1 MGLLR
6 PIVITALSLLIISWA
21 VPSVSYGSWAVL
33 VAASIVITLLQ
44 KIGRPVLHLLLLP
57 INIVTLGL
65 FSGVINVILM
75 WLATA
80 LVPGFHIEPM
90 TVLGHEFNYF
100 FTLLLISFLI
110 SFAQSIVS
118 FLF

>member
-1 MGLLR
+1 MGILR
-6 PIVITALSLLIISWA
+6 PIVITALSILIISWA
-21 VPSVSYGSWAVL
+21 VPSVSYGNWTVL

-44 KIGRPVLHLLLLP
+44 KIGRPILHLLLLP

-80 LVPGFHIEPM
+80 LVPGFHIQPI
-90 TVLGHEFNYF
+90 TILGHELNYF
-100 FTLLLISFLI
+100 LTLLFTSFLI
-110 SFAQSIVS
+110 SFAQSIVA